1 MGIPQLSV
9 NQSGHTSIHPLG
21 WTMLKYVI
29 FLLPLVAGQQLS
41 SQPRRITANVRRIV
55 GPAASDPVVGRLQEV
70 GNSVNFGAPNINSNI
85 DVTNEDGRFALS
97 ADLDFNDMSDYFF
110 NAMILMGVTIFPNLT
125 SMLENT

>member
-1 MGIPQLSV
+1 MDERVKFDTGLPLNELSKPKA
-9 NQSGHTSIHPLG
+9 SSSHPYFAIKIFSLG

-85 DVTNEDGRFALS
+85 DVTNVSYKEFHILCPV
-97 ADLDFNDMSDYFF
+97 YFF
-110 NAMILMGVTIFPNLT
+110 FH
-125 SMLENT
+125 